1 MTTGEAGGNDPMSYS
16 AKRVTVAFAAIGL
29 GGVAASTLG
38 AAAAVT
44 QQIPAA
50 FTLAQAQTGA
60 AEYAENCAG
69 CHADNLAGKADA
81 PSLKGIGFMSS
92 WGARTTKELYQIIS
106 TAMPPGN
113 ANLSAETTADIV
125 AYILAYNSA
134 KPGNVPFEGGT
145 DLKVSAIAT
154 GETPTRLPRPASD
167 QPLASERGKP
177 ISRHGLT
184 VAGTVENYVP
194 VTQAMLTHPPD
205 GDWLMYRRNYQG
217 WSYSPLTQI
226 DTSNVNELQLEW
238 AWTMN
243 QGGAN
248 ETTPLMHGGV
258 MFLANTGNIVQALDA
273 KTGELHLGKPHRAR
287 RHRGL
292 LRQPCSLALYAD
304 KVFIA
309 TSDAHL
315 YALDARTGKIVWK
328 TEIALPPKSETG
340 GVMVIRGK
348 VLVGMMDCDTYSSV
362 NCHISAFD
370 AETGGR
376 DWVFYTTALR
386 GTPGGDTWNGL
397 PDAQRAG
404 TDTWI
409 AGTYDPELNTTYWG
423 VAQAKPWM
431 RASRKTGGAAV
442 LYSGST
448 LALDPD
454 TGKLKWYFQHVPG
467 ESLDLDTVFERVL
480 IDNGPQK
487 TLLTIGKDGIL
498 WKLDRESGK
507 FLADTE
513 TLFQN
518 VFGKVDPETGE
529 LTYRDDILGQKTGE
543 WIASCP
549 GPEGG
554 HNWQAT
560 SYDAPND
567 LLVIPL
573 SQSCVLM
580 NGHEANMG
588 LGGGGVGAS
597 EKFYFMPG
605 THRNMGKLV
614 AYRAADMKKV
624 WSFQQ
629 SSPFLTAVLTTGGG
643 LAFVGDFDRYFKAVD
658 VKTGKILWQ
667 TRLGNTVQGYPV
679 SFSLD
684 GRQYIAVTTGLGGG
698 SPEEKP
704 TDLLREVH
712 RPSTGQELYV
722 FAVPE
727 KH

>member
-1 MTTGEAGGNDPMSYS
+1 MTSRKT
-16 AKRVTVAFAAIGL
+16 AIGL
-29 GGVAASTLG
+29 CAVAGLVLG
-38 AAAAVT
+38 AVANGA
-44 QQIPAA
+44 QQSSTT
-50 FTLAQAQTGA
+50 FTLAQAQAGA

-69 CHADNLAGKADA
+69 CHGDNLAGKTNG
-81 PSLKGIGFMSS
+81 PSLKGAAFMKA
-92 WGARTTKELYQIIS
+92 WGERGTKELYQYIS

-113 ANLSAETTADIV
+113 PGSLSPDTSADIV
-125 AYILAYNSA
+125 AYVLAYNSA
-134 KPGNVPFEGGT
+134 KPGNLRFEAGS
-145 DLKVSAIAT
+145 DIKVSAIAT
-154 GETPTRLPRPASD
+154 GATPALLPQPASG
-167 QPLASERGKP
+167 QPMSGRRSKP

-184 VAGTVENYVP
+184 VAGTVEKYVP
-194 VTQAMLTHPPD
+194 VTEAMLTHPPD
-205 GDWLMYRRNYQG
+205 GDWLMFRRNYQG
-217 WSYSPLTQI
+217 WSHSPLRQI
-226 DTSNVNELQLEW
+226 ETSNVHELQLAW
-238 AWTMN
+238 SWTMS

-248 ETTPLMHGGV
+248 EATPIVHDGII
-258 MFLANTGNIVQALDA
+258 FLGNTGNVVQALDA
-273 KTGELHLGKPHRAR
+273 KTGELIWENRIGPDATVAYYGNR
-287 RHRGL
+287 
-292 LRQPCSLALYAD
+292 SLALYGD

-309 TSDAHL
+309 SSDAHL

-328 TEIALPPKSETG
+328 VEIAPAPKGETG
-340 GVMVIRGK
+340 GVIVIRGK
-348 VLVGMMDCDTYSSV
+348 VLVGMMGCDNYSTV
-362 NCHISAFD
+362 NCHISAYD
-370 AETGGR
+370 ADTGKR
-376 DWVFYTTALR
+376 DWIFYTTALE

-397 PDAQRAG
+397 PNRQRAG

-431 RASRKTGGAAV
+431 RASRKTGDAAV

-467 ESLDLDTVFERVL
+467 ESLDLDTVYERVL
-480 IDNGPQK
+480 IDEGAQK
-487 TLLTIGKDGIL
+487 TLFTIGKDGIL

-507 FLADTE
+507 FLAEEQTV
-513 TLFQN
+513 FQN
-518 VFGKVDPETGE
+518 VFSKVDPETGSV
-529 LTYRDDILGQKTGE
+529 TYRDDILTQKTGE

-560 SYDAPND
+560 SYDAPDD
-567 LLVIPL
+567 LLIIPL

-580 NGHEANMG
+580 NGQEPDMG
-588 LGGGGVGAS
+588 LGGGGISAT

-605 THRNMGKLV
+605 THRNMGKLA
-614 AYRAADMKKV
+614 AYRAADMKQI

-629 SSPFLTAVLTTGGG
+629 SAPFLTAVLTTDGG
-643 LAFVGDFDRYFKAVD
+643 LAFVGDFDRHFKAVA

-679 SFSLD
+679 SFSIN

-704 TDLLREVH
+704 TDLLRDVH

-722 FAVPE
+722 FALPE
-727 KH
+727 TH